1 MVFGQLNDLMHG
13 NSELLPNLCVGYEY
27 VLVQIPSA
35 TAIDTKLSGAAEA
48 RRAHNPEDT
57 GSKPVSAIV
66 AFCLLLS
73 LDHLALPQ

>member
-13 NSELLPNLCVGYEY
+13 DSELLPDFYVQYEY
-27 VLVQIPSA
+27 FLAQLPSSTA
-35 TAIDTKLSGAAEA
+35 TDTKLSGAAEA

-66 AFCLLLS
+66 AFCTLLS
-73 LDHLALPQ
+73 LEYLALPQ